1 MGTEDLNR
9 FAVLVRDRLR
19 LREGRQPPSRRL
31 AGALS
36 DLAEIG
42 ALAPG
47 GRLPSERDLA
57 LIVGLSRGTVAAALN
72 ALCEEGLFERRHGSG
87 TYLRETVATGTPSFS
102 GLLRAGAVLADLS
115 TSVVPDP
122 SHLVVPPLDAAELLR
137 TPTGHGYDAKGDP
150 RLRALLGGDVLITG
164 GAQQGI
170 DLAARVLLRP
180 GDRVLVEDPTYGG
193 ALAAFQRAGALAVPV
208 ELADPRAARAAI
220 GLHRPA
226 LIYAVSVNNPTGA
239 VPDLRHVADLARADD
254 ILIVEDR
261 TLAELVFEGACPA
274 PLADGHPHGTV
285 TVGSLSKVLW
295 GGLRVGWLR
304 AAEPLLARLAEAKQD
319 ADLATSA
326 VSQRMAAEL
335 LEGNPAGSWRAE
347 LAARRDHLSTALA
360 AALPAWTWEPP
371 RGGLSLWVR
380 LPGTDTDRFSALTRR
395 YGVAVAPGSLFSADG
410 RHRDRL
416 RLSFALRPEL
426 LDQAVAGL
434 TEAWRAR
441 DQRTSTPAQS
451 G

>member
-1 MGTEDLNR
+1 MGSEDLNR
-9 FAVLVRDRLR
+9 FAVLVRERLR
-19 LREGRQPPSRRL
+19 LREGKEPPSRRL

-47 GRLPSERDLA
+47 SRLPSERDLA
-57 LIVGLSRGTVAAALN
+57 QAVGISRGTVAAAFN
-72 ALCEEGLFERRHGSG
+72 TLCETGLCERRHGSG
-87 TYLRETVATGTPSFS
+87 TYLREAPPTGTPSFS
-102 GLLRAGAVLADLS
+102 GLLRAGTVLADLS

-122 SHLVVPPLDAAELLR
+122 SHLVLPPIEVAALLR
-137 TPTGHGYDAKGDP
+137 TPSGHGYDAEGDP

-180 GDRVLVEDPTYGG
+180 GDRVLVENPTYGG
-193 ALAAFQRAGALAVPV
+193 ALSVFKRAGAHAVPV
-208 ELADPRAARAAI
+208 DLTDPRAVRAAI
-220 GLHRPA
+220 ELHRPEVV
-226 LIYAVSVNNPTGA
+226 YVVSVNNPTGA
-239 VPDLRHVADLARADD
+239 VLDLRHVAELARAEDVV
-254 ILIVEDR
+254 IVEDR
-261 TLAELVFEGACPA
+261 TLTELVYEGDPPA
-274 PLADGHPHGTV
+274 PLADAHPHGTV

-295 GGLRVGWLR
+295 GGLRVGWLG

-319 ADLATSA
+319 TDLATSA
-326 VSQRMAAEL
+326 VSQRLAAEL
-335 LEGNPAGSWRAE
+335 LERNPVAAWRAE
-347 LAARRDHLSTALA
+347 LAGRRDYLTAALA
-360 AALPAWTWEPP
+360 AALPEWTWERP
-371 RGGLSLWVR
+371 RGGMSLWAR
-380 LPGTDTDRFSALTRR
+380 LPGVDTDRFAALTRR

-416 RLSFALRPEL
+416 RLSFALPPVL

-434 TEAWRAR
+434 VGAWRER
-441 DQRTSTPAQS
+441 